1 MLQSNQRSGKSRIT
15 RRPRKNALLSIAQ
28 TRDTVRFLSANPIF
42 LATPRTRMSF
52 PVAMMFLF
60 LSAIPIIAEAQT
72 GPVTG
77 KEIFEQMCAGCHGTY
92 GNGQEG
98 TKSGFVPRIGT
109 LANKEYMESV
119 PDDYLKMIIKKGGAY
134 MGKISAMPAWEH
146 KFNDEQIDSLVAHI
160 RTFTGT
166 ADKK

>member
-1 MLQSNQRSGKSRIT
+1 MRYRIAT
-15 RRPRKNALLSIAQ
+15 VGTLLALALMMTTVLMTAAPMKAMAQ
-28 TRDTVRFLSANPIF
+28 TAP
-42 LATPRTRMSF
+42 
-52 PVAMMFLF
+52 
-60 LSAIPIIAEAQT
+60 E
-72 GPVTG
+72 TG

-109 LANKEYMESV
+109 LANQEYMASV

-134 MGKISAMPAWEH
+134 MGKIAAMPAWEH
-146 KFNDEQIDSLVAHI
+146 KFNDEQVDTLVAHI

-166 ADKK
+166 AEKK

>member
-1 MLQSNQRSGKSRIT
+1 MKYSMKIITMLLAVA
-15 RRPRKNALLSIAQ
+15 PVMVLAQ
-28 TRDTVRFLSANPIF
+28 TAP
-42 LATPRTRMSF
+42 
-52 PVAMMFLF
+52 
-60 LSAIPIIAEAQT
+60 E
-72 GPVTG
+72 TG

-109 LANKEYMESV
+109 LANKEYMASV

-134 MGKISAMPAWEH
+134 MGKIAAMPAWEQ
-146 KFNDEQIDSLVAHI
+146 KFNDEKVAELVVHI

-166 ADKK
+166 AEKNRDK

>member
-1 MLQSNQRSGKSRIT
+1 MRYRIAT
-15 RRPRKNALLSIAQ
+15 VGVLLAMALMMTTVLMTAAPMMAMAQ
-28 TRDTVRFLSANPIF
+28 TAP
-42 LATPRTRMSF
+42 
-52 PVAMMFLF
+52 
-60 LSAIPIIAEAQT
+60 E
-72 GPVTG
+72 TG

-109 LANKEYMESV
+109 LANKEYMASV

-134 MGKISAMPAWEH
+134 MGKIAAMPAWEH
-146 KFNDEQIDSLVAHI
+146 KFNDEQVDTLVAHI

-166 ADKK
+166 AEKK